1 MAGSD
6 GGQIDTIVHRAKKK
20 IEEFGT
26 KYIGKVYRLRYFPTT
41 HVSAIVSNF
50 ACECSFQCPTMHVSA
65 VRWNLALWSP
75 Q

>member
-26 KYIGKVYRLRYFPTT
+26 KYIGKVHDLQYFPNAN
-41 HVSAIVSNF
+41 VSAIFSKF
-50 ACECSFQCPTMHVSA
+50 ECECNS
-65 VRWNLALWSP
+65 
-75 Q
+75 